1 MPPIPDIDRPNYLVP
16 SEFQALRIS
25 RPTIDPVSGE
35 ENEGTDDDHTLV
47 EMMKNKKTK
56 TSQEGANSPSG
67 DLSPSHLNKPR
78 ITTLKRKVSISPGGD
93 GDETSK

>member
-1 MPPIPDIDRPNYLVP
+1 MPDIDRPNYLVP

-25 RPTIDPVSGE
+25 WPTIYPVSGE
-35 ENEGTDDDHTLV
+35 ENEGTDDDHTLA

-56 TSQEGANSPSG
+56 TSQEGANSPGG
-67 DLSPSHLNKPR
+67 DLLPGRLNKPR
-78 ITTLKRKVSISPGGD
+78 INTLKRKASISPGGD